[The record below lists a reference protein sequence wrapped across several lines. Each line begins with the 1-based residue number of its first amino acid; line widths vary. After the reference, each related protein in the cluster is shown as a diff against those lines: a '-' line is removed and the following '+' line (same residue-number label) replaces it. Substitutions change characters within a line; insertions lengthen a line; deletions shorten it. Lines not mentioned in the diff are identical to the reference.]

1 MVVLFRS
8 LGVCRVLVLGA
19 GPDQYSRKMTSGR
32 WFQELSVGISRA
44 GKPDKVERVVVEI
57 VLLHGRLKI

>member
-1 MVVLFRS
+1 M
-8 LGVCRVLVLGA
+8 CRVLVLGA

-44 GKPDKVERVVVEI
+44 GKPDKVERVIVEI